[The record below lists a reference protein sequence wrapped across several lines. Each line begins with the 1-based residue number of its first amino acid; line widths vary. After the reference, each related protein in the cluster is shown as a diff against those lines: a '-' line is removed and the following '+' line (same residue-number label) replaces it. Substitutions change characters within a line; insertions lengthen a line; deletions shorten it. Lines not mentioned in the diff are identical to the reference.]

1 MKIIIFGTGIANK
14 VIYRKL
20 SDTKEKKV
28 WE

>member
-28 WE
+28 